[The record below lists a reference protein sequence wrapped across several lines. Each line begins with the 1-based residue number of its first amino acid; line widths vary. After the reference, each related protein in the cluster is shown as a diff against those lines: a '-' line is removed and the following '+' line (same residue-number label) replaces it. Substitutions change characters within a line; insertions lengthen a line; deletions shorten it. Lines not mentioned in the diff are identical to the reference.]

1 MLSIP
6 GDYELSL
13 EHKGKRRSY
22 IVHVPPQAFVQQTS
36 ELSSAEL
43 QTISLPLILNLHGG
57 GGNARGYMQYTCMN
71 DYADEAGFLVV
82 YPNGSGERH
91 DKFLSWNAGSC
102 CGYAYE
108 HQCDDVGFIK
118 TLLQVLPDRISY
130 DMNRVYATGISNGAM
145 MAYRLASELSDK
157 IAAIAAVAGGAVF
170 ERNLADRAVPVLH
183 IHSVDDTRA
192 LFKGGLGP
200 RFPMTD
206 IRVNHPNI
214 ENVIRLWVEHNN
226 CSLIPEVEPAII
238 KHSGDIN
245 HSATRYCYSSSLL
258 TESGKNVEVVLWKLT
273 GAGHVWP
280 GGMQDYMESFLGQS
294 TDVIDANK
302 EIWKFFSGYSL

>member
-1 MLSIP
+1 MLSTT

-22 IVHVPPQAFVQQTS
+22 IVHVPPQACVDQD
-36 ELSSAEL
+36 LSVDSQAK
-43 QTISLPLILNLHGG
+43 SLPLIINLHGG
-57 GGNARGYMQYTCMN
+57 GGNARGYMQYTRMN
-71 DYADEAGFLVV
+71 EYADEAGFLIV
-82 YPNGSGERH
+82 YPNGSGERE

-102 CGYAYE
+102 CGYAFE
-108 HQCDDVGFIK
+108 TQTDDVGFIK
-118 TLLQVLPDRISY
+118 TLLQVLPDHINY
-130 DMNRVYATGISNGAM
+130 DFDRVFATGISNGAM

-170 ERNLADRAVPVLH
+170 DRNQADRAVPILH
-183 IHSVDDTRA
+183 IHSVDDARA
-192 LFKGGLGP
+192 LYKGGLGP

-206 IRVNHPNI
+206 TRVNHPNI

-238 KHSGDIN
+238 NHNGDSS

-258 TESGKNVEVVLWKLT
+258 TKSGKKVEVVLWKLT

-280 GGMQDYMESFLGQS
+280 GGMQDYMESLLGQS
-294 TDVIDANK
+294 TEVIDANK
-302 EIWKFFSGYSL
+302 EIWRFFSGYSL